1 MNESTLKKSFKLKTW
16 HLFLLIMLAVW
27 VNTWILQNFVMTREV
42 YHNLLS
48 EQLEISRIDDYF
60 NFVRKISIFSY
71 LLSPLILWIQLAFV
85 TLLLQFPL
93 VLKFI
98 DIPFKKIFRVVTFA
112 QISLLVMGLV
122 KTFWLLHFQPSQI
135 TKQTLSFTPLALTNL
150 LDVSLYPKSAVQ
162 ILNNFNVFTIIWC
175 IILIKGLADTRK
187 IKKLDASILVLVVW
201 TLILVFQWALVTY
214 FTKINS

>member
-1 MNESTLKKSFKLKTW
+1 MNETTFEKPFYLKTW
-16 HLFLLIMLAVW
+16 HLFFLIIIAVW
-27 VNTWILQNFVMTREV
+27 LNTWILQNYVMTREV

-71 LLSPLILWIQLAFV
+71 ILVPIIIWIQLAFV

-98 DIPFKKIFRVVTFA
+98 DIPFKKIFRVVTSA
-112 QISLLVMGLV
+112 QISLVVMGLI

-135 TKQTLSFTPLALTNL
+135 TRQTLSFTPLSLTNF
-150 LDVSLYPKSAVQ
+150 LDISAYPKSAVQ
-162 ILNNFNVFTIIWC
+162 VLNNFNVFSIIWC
-175 IILIKGLADTRK
+175 IILIKGLSNTGK
-187 IKKLDASILVLVVW
+187 IKKLDTSIIVVVVW
-201 TLILVFQWALVTY
+201 TLILVFQWVLVMY